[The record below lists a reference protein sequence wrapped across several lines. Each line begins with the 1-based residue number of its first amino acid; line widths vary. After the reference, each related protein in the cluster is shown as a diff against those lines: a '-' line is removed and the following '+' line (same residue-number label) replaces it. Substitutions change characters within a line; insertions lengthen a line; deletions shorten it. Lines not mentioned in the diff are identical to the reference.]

1 MNWKRVRQLLEL
13 DDELDTFQLLREYIP
28 SERQYLID
36 RRCHLVTAIRK
47 DWNAEEDAQLD
58 QLELFSD
65 ERELRYPDRI
75 HRQAVRRS

>member
-13 DDELDTFQLLREYIP
+13 DDELDTCELLREHIP

-36 RRCHLVTAIRK
+36 RRRHLVTAIRK

-65 ERELRYPDRI
+65 E
-75 HRQAVRRS
+75 